1 MKMQKNNLMKNN
13 DTPINMII
21 LENIEQQTEDL
32 IDCYYELIKECKT
45 SNGVKEALRYFCSEQ
60 RKLTLRE
67 ILVKDIQAKA
77 QVLQDTINL

>member
-1 MKMQKNNLMKNN
+1 MKNN

-21 LENIEQQTEDL
+21 LENIEQETEDL
-32 IDCYYELIKECKT
+32 INIYYDLIKECKT
-45 SNGVKEALRYFCSEQ
+45 SSGVKEALRYFCSEQ

-77 QVLQDTINL
+77 KVLEETINL